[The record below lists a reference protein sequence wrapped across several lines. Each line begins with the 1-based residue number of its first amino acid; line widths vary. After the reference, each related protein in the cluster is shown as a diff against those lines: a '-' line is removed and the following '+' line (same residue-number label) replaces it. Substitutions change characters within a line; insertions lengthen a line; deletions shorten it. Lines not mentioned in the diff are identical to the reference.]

1 MKENSGSL
9 YDRTGGREGK
19 IMNRVI
25 LLFLVLVTFCGSSGM
40 CDISEEDSHPPFN
53 LTVIVL
59 TMNRPRSLERLL
71 NSLKAT
77 DFEYDTDFFDVV
89 FHIDK
94 STGGLYDQVWSL
106 TELSTLEK

>member
-9 YDRTGGREGK
+9 CDRTGGK

-25 LLFLVLVTFCGSSGM
+25 LWFLVLVTFCGSSGM
-40 CDISEEDSHPPFN
+40 CDISEEANPPFN

-59 TMNRPRSLERLL
+59 TMNRPKSLERLL

-77 DFEYDTDFFDVV
+77 DFEYDDDSFDVV

-106 TELSTLEK
+106 TEAELSTLEK